1 MSLRASIGHF
11 EIPAR
16 DVEGAARFYRE
27 AFGWR
32 VEPVDWPG
40 GVYCKIRPGA
50 EGNGGSAGSLADGGI
65 GGGLTTPEILGADRP
80 LLVIHVAGA
89 SLAAWLERIVAA
101 GGSVASPPAPVGDF
115 GVYARFRDP
124 EGNLFGLWQG
134 RDDEA
139 GTGTDDSAAANLEAP
154 RGAAV

>member
-16 DVEGAARFYRE
+16 DVEGVARFYRE

-40 GVYCKIRPGA
+40 GAYCKIRPGA
-50 EGNGGSAGSLADGGI
+50 KGEVASAGI

-80 LLVIHVAGA
+80 LLVIHVAGGL
-89 SLAAWLERIVAA
+89 LAAWLERLVAA
-101 GGSVASPPAPVGDF
+101 GGSVASSPAPVGGF

-134 RDDEA
+134 REDEA
-139 GTGTDDSAAANLEAP
+139 GTGTDDGAAANSEAP